1 MDVLRGNVPQIDLVD
16 PHAVV
21 HVERHA
27 RGSDMIG
34 DAKLRMRRELDG
46 IRRLTYKRVLWGTIL
61 SPRIFL
67 LHGTDDFE
75 ETRAAA
81 DAVGLEGGGD
91 RETDRLAR
99 AALICD
105 HEIRGQRIQSSLHT
119 FDRGIECLEID
130 GDIHAFLRLHLHPSQ
145 EEYSTNVFCL

>member
-1 MDVLRGNVPQIDLVD
+1 
-16 PHAVV
+16 
-21 HVERHA
+21 
-27 RGSDMIG
+27 MIG

-46 IRRLTYKRVLWGTIL
+46 IRCLSCECTLWCMVLSTCIRLC
-61 SPRIFL
+61 
-67 LHGTDDFE
+67 HGPDDLKE
-75 ETRAAA
+75 AWASA

-91 RETDRLAR
+91 CETDRLAR
-99 AALICD
+99 ATLICD

>member
-16 PHAVV
+16 PYAVV

-46 IRRLTYKRVLWGTIL
+46 IRCLTYKRALWGTVL

-105 HEIRGQRIQSSLHT
+105 HEIRGQRIQTSLHT
-119 FDRGIECLEID
+119 FD
-130 GDIHAFLRLHLHPSQ
+130 
-145 EEYSTNVFCL
+145 